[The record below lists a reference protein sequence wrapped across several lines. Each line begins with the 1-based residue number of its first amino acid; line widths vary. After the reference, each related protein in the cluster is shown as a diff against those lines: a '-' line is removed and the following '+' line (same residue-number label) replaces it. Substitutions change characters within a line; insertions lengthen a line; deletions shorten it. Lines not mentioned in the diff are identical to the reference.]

1 MFLQKCK
8 IYTNYTFHHTPDF
21 MKNSILTV
29 DPKGIERSISV
40 MAHLDSYPKQSIKKI
55 LKEHDRT
62 ATAYKND
69 VDPNRTKLNYGFGH
83 CNLSAEDNY
92 KLFQKRA
99 TDIMNGRDL
108 QSHTNIMSEW
118 VITYPSWLCTQEQY
132 DTGRVD
138 KNGKPIIKTYNK
150 PIDENSCK
158 DFFATAYAFAIDK
171 YGKDNVMA
179 GYVHMDE
186 TTPHLAIDL
195 VPEAISRKTGENT
208 VSSASLFTRKH
219 LSQFQKEL
227 EQVMYD
233 RFHIK
238 GMILN
243 GKTKGNLSTEDLK
256 ARTKQAK
263 QLQEQEDKLQAR
275 EAELQQREKELNAR
289 TADVV
294 NREADLNARENA
306 YNAKLDDLRTKVE
319 NITTDSEY
327 LINSLNKRLELCD
340 DKDMSRKAFMQTIK
354 YKNGK
359 SVEDVY
365 QERVTLAKSSLKGS
379 ISSARAVQ
387 SNIRRAIPSIGVDT
401 PNNDNE
407 RSL

>member
-1 MFLQKCK
+1 MCN
-8 IYTNYTFHHTPDF
+8 ITTNYTNHYTPDF
-21 MKNSILTV
+21 MKSSILTL
-29 DPKGIERSISV
+29 DPERSISV
-40 MAHLDSYPKQSIKKI
+40 MAHLESYPKQSIKKI

-69 VDPNRTKLNYGFGH
+69 VDLNRTKLNYGFGH
-83 CNLSAEDNY
+83 WKSSAEDNY

-150 PIDENSCK
+150 PIDENSCQ
-158 DFFATAYAFAIDK
+158 DFFATAYAFAMNK

-219 LSQFQKEL
+219 LSQFQKEID
-227 EQVMYD
+227 QVMYD

-294 NREADLNARENA
+294 NREVDLNARENA
-306 YNAKLDDLRTKVE
+306 YKAQISDLKVKVE
-319 NITTDSEY
+319 HITTDSEF
-327 LINSLNKRLELCD
+327 LLNDLKSRLKKCD
-340 DKDMSRKAFMQTIK
+340 DNDMSRKAFMQSIK
-354 YKNGK
+354 YSSGK
-359 SVEDVY
+359 SVEDAY
-365 QERVTLAKSSLKGS
+365 QERVALEQRS
-379 ISSARAVQ
+379 ITSHISTARAVQ
-387 SNIRRAIPSIGVDT
+387 SNIRRAIPSVKVDT
-401 PNNDNE
+401 PNNDNGY
-407 RSL
+407 SL

>member
-1 MFLQKCK
+1 
-8 IYTNYTFHHTPDF
+8 
-21 MKNSILTV
+21 
-29 DPKGIERSISV
+29 
-40 MAHLDSYPKQSIKKI
+40 MAHLENYPKQSIKKI

-69 VDPNRTKLNYGFGH
+69 VDLNRTHLNYGFGN
-83 CNLSAEDNY
+83 CNLSAEENY

-138 KNGKPIIKTYNK
+138 KNGNPIIKTYNK
-150 PIDENSCK
+150 PIDDKACER
-158 DFFATAYAFAIDK
+158 FFKRAYAFAIAK
-171 YGKDNVMA
+171 YGKDNVIA

-227 EQVMYD
+227 EQEMYD
-233 RFHIK
+233 EFHIK

-256 ARTKQAK
+256 ERTKQAK
-263 QLQEQEDKLQAR
+263 QLQEQEDKLNAR
-275 EAELQQREKELNAR
+275 EAELQQREKALNAR

-294 NREADLNARENA
+294 NREVNLNTLENA
-306 YNAKLDDLRTKVE
+306 YKAKLDDLSIKVKE
-319 NITTDSEY
+319 FTTDSEF
-327 LINSLNKRLELCD
+327 LVNDLESRLKKCD
-340 DKDMSRKAFMQTIK
+340 DNDMSRKAFMQTIK
-354 YKNGK
+354 YPSGK
-359 SVEDVY
+359 SVEDAY
-365 QERVTLAKSSLKGS
+365 QEHVALEQRS
-379 ISSARAVQ
+379 IRSHISTARAVQ
-387 SNIRRAIPSIGVDT
+387 SNMRRAIRCVGVDT
-401 PNNDNE
+401 PNNDNGY
-407 RSL
+407 SL

>member
-1 MFLQKCK
+1 
-8 IYTNYTFHHTPDF
+8 
-21 MKNSILTV
+21 
-29 DPKGIERSISV
+29 
-40 MAHLDSYPKQSIKKI
+40 MAHLENYPKQSIKKI

-69 VDPNRTKLNYGFGH
+69 VDLNRTHLNYGFGN
-83 CNLSAEDNY
+83 CNLSAEENY

-118 VITYPSWLCTQEQY
+118 VVTYPSWLCTQEQY

-138 KNGKPIIKTYNK
+138 KNGNPIIKTYNK
-150 PIDENSCK
+150 PIDDKAC
-158 DFFATAYAFAIDK
+158 DMFFEITYEFAVNK
-171 YGKDNVMA
+171 YGKDNVIA
-179 GYVHMDE
+179 GYVHKDE

-195 VPEAISRKTGENT
+195 VPEAISRKTGEPT

-219 LSQFQKEL
+219 LSEFQREL

-233 RFHIK
+233 KFHIK

-263 QLQEQEDKLQAR
+263 QLQEQEDKLNAR
-275 EAELQQREKELNAR
+275 EAELQQREKALNAR

-294 NREADLNARENA
+294 NREVDLNTRENA
-306 YNAKLDDLRTKVE
+306 YKAKLDALSIKV
-319 NITTDSEY
+319 NKITTDSEN
-327 LINSLNKRLELCD
+327 LINSLNERLKQCD
-340 DKDMSRKAFMQTIK
+340 DNDMSRKEFMQTITLTDR
-354 YKNGK
+354 NSGK
-359 SVEDVY
+359 KLTAEEAY
-365 QERVTLAKSSLKGS
+365 QIRVRSAQKSIDNS
-379 ISSARAVQ
+379 ISSSRAVQ
-387 SNIRRAIPSIGVDT
+387 SRIKRAIPSIEVDT
-401 PNNDNE
+401 PNNDNGY
-407 RSL
+407 SL